1 MKGSARVLIAV
12 AVIVGLGGLLAGPV
26 RAGTIGPPQS
36 VLSIRPYIAI
46 GSPTGAAVY
55 FQVDSTAL
63 CGTDSFR
70 IAMSDAQGPQAFG
83 AHRSPPS
90 SARRCSVARDSLDFT
105 VPGRQSS
112 ASAMSASDRSSQ

>member
-70 IAMSDAQGPQAFG
+70 IAMSDAQGPQAFNVILAALLSDKKVELEASG
-83 AHRSPPS
+83 DPCAWGMRIQ
-90 SARRCSVARDSLDFT
+90 SVT
-105 VPGRQSS
+105 IVK
-112 ASAMSASDRSSQ
+112 